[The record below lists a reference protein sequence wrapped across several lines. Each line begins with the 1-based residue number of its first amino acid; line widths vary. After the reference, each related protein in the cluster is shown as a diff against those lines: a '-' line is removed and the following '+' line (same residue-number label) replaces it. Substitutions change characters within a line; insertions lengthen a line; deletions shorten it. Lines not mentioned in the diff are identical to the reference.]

1 MNKYPTIRIIFD
13 RRKVATPK
21 KEGTVEIEIYYEKKR
36 KWLSTG
42 VKVLPKNWHP
52 DKRVIS
58 RVDSQDLNI
67 RIENIEKAIINHI
80 RKLMIDEKLFT
91 WSGLESSFKTKK
103 EDSNFIKFI
112 ELSLQNKNGIAPN
125 TRKNHRNLL
134 GRLKDFKLIQDFKD
148 LTKENVTSFNEWMHS
163 KGYKQAS
170 ISTFHKILKVYI
182 FEAIQRD
189 LISQNPYTGFKI
201 DRGKSDIR
209 RFLNEEE
216 LTSIE
221 NAKTSTKSLEKVK
234 DLFLFQCY
242 TGLAY
247 VDLSKFDF
255 NQVIVRNGKYVVHD
269 VRKKTGEE
277 FYIILLPKA
286 IEILKKYD
294 YKLPIMT
301 NQQYNL
307 RLKIVADAAGLD
319 KRLTSHMG
327 RHTYAT
333 MCLNSGVKIEVLAD
347 MMGHADIKTTQIY
360 AKLVNST
367 VENAYDILEERDI
380 IIQTINQINDFIK
393 AVELLL

>member
-1 MNKYPTIRIIFD
+1 
-13 RRKVATPK
+13 
-21 KEGTVEIEIYYEKKR
+21 
-36 KWLSTG
+36 
-42 VKVLPKNWHP
+42 
-52 DKRVIS
+52 
-58 RVDSQDLNI
+58 
-67 RIENIEKAIINHI
+67 
-80 RKLMIDEKLFT
+80 
-91 WSGLESSFKTKK
+91 
-103 EDSNFIKFI
+103 
-112 ELSLQNKNGIAPN
+112 
-125 TRKNHRNLL
+125 
-134 GRLKDFKLIQDFKD
+134 
-148 LTKENVTSFNEWMHS
+148 MHS

-216 LTSIE
+216 LNSIE

>member
-1 MNKYPTIRIIFD
+1 MNKYPTTRVIFD

-67 RIENIEKAIINHI
+67 RIENVEKAIINHI

-103 EDSNFIKFI
+103 EDSSFIKFI

-189 LISQNPYTGFKI
+189 IISQNPYTGFKI

-221 NAKTSTKSLEKVK
+221 NAKTSTRSLEKVK

-247 VDLSKFDF
+247 ADLSKFDF

>member
-216 LTSIE
+216 LNSIE